1 VIHRRTFISAGG
13 LGFLIAAQ
21 LGWSQQTKSPYRIA
35 LVEAGTPSA
44 NQHFID
50 AFLVGLREFGYV
62 PGKSI
67 VVDARWAEGRVEGFR
82 RALDEL
88 IPLRPEVIVVSST
101 LGAVEAK
108 KATTSIPVIFIGVT
122 DPVGDGLVSS
132 LARPGG
138 NITGLARTAGEG
150 LIPKTVQALREL
162 VPSATRMAIL
172 WNPGGS
178 IEVRRRQVMAAAE
191 GLGITRWWLKC
202 ATATASARP
211 SR

>member
-1 VIHRRTFISAGG
+1 MIHRRTFISAGG

-67 VVDARWAEGRVEGFR
+67 VVDARWAEGRVKGFR

-108 KATTSIPVIFIGVT
+108 KATTSIPVIFIGIT
-122 DPVGDGLVSS
+122 DPVGDAWSTVSADPAATSRVSRALPAKASSPRRFRRYGRWFPVLLVWPSS
-132 LARPGG
+132 GTQGAPSQ
-138 NITGLARTAGEG
+138 NAAG
-150 LIPKTVQALREL
+150 K
-162 VPSATRMAIL
+162 
-172 WNPGGS
+172 
-178 IEVRRRQVMAAAE
+178 
-191 GLGITRWWLKC
+191 
-202 ATATASARP
+202 
-211 SR
+211 